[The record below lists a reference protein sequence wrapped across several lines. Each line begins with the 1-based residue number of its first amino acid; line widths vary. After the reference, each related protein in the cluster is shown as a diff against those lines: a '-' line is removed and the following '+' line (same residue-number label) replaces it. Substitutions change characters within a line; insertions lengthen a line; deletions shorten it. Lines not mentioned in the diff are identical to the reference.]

1 MIVET
6 RMKLAIEMMVMM
18 KLSMVAMMRVAMIM
32 VAMNEEKV
40 GIFWN

>member
-1 MIVET
+1 MIVGT
-6 RMKLAIEMMVMM
+6 MMKMAIKMVAMM